1 LIVRLFVGISLPGEV
16 RQRLALLCHGLPG
29 AKWVEPEMMHMTLRF
44 IGEVDGGVASDIDA
58 SLSQVRAPAFE
69 LCISGLDCFEQAGRV
84 HTLWV
89 GVSPQPLLFHLRDK
103 VESAVVRSGQPPER
117 RKFKAH
123 ITLARFKTPA
133 DERIGRY
140 LERHHGFD
148 TEPFAVESFTL
159 FRSHLLSGG
168 AHYEALAD
176 YPLETREGAAS
187 IPRL

>member
-1 LIVRLFVGISLPGEV
+1 MLRLFVAIAMPETIRQHLSLL
-16 RQRLALLCHGLPG
+16 RHGLPG
-29 AKWVEPEMMHMTLRF
+29 ARWVEPETMHMTLRF
-44 IGEVDGGVASDIDA
+44 IGEVDGGVARDIDD

-69 LCISGLDCFEQAGRV
+69 LGISGLDCFEQGGRV
-84 HTLWV
+84 HTLWA
-89 GVSPQPLLFHLRDK
+89 GVSPQPLLVHLRDK
-103 VESAVVRSGQPPER
+103 VESAIVRSGQPPER

-123 ITLARFKTPA
+123 ITLARFKIPA

-140 LERHHGFD
+140 LERHHGFG
-148 TEPFAVESFTL
+148 TGPFVVEGFTL

-187 IPRL
+187 IPRC

>member
-1 LIVRLFVGISLPGEV
+1 MLRLFVALTLPDDI
-16 RQRLALLCHGLPG
+16 RQQLAGLRHGLPG
-29 AKWVEPEMMHMTLRF
+29 AKWVEPEALHLTLRF

-69 LCISGLDCFEQAGRV
+69 LAIGGLDCFEQAGRV
-84 HTLWV
+84 HTLWA
-89 GVSPQPLLFHLRDK
+89 GVNPQPLLGHLRDK
-103 VESAVVRSGQPPER
+103 VESAIVRSGQPPER

-123 ITLARFKTPA
+123 ITLARFKAPA
-133 DERIGRY
+133 DDRIGRY

-148 TEPFAVESFTL
+148 AGPFTVEGFTL

-176 YPLETREGAAS
+176 YPLEGCA
-187 IPRL
+187 P